1 MSCIVDLLS
10 TGRRS
15 TGASEDPHLLKKFS
29 KLNAF
34 LFSHRRISFSKL
46 EDVDEVERQRQ
57 DELDIKC
64 LQILRAIIHNEI
76 MLIDPGLRENNP
88 SAFRKYVST

>member
-1 MSCIVDLLS
+1 MTSIMHGGSSIADRRT
-10 TGRRS
+10 TGPIK
-15 TGASEDPHLLKKFS
+15 DPHLRNFI
-29 KLNAF
+29 AF
-34 LFSHRRISFSKL
+34 LFSHGRISFSKL

-76 MLIDPGLRENNP
+76 MLIDPELRENNP